1 MKKPFSLDWDNIERD
16 VDRLAA
22 VKDILDKLEKNPSPS
37 DLELMANYILYG
49 KDENGLNAVQ
59 RGEIIAGNTRYNS
72 YRRKDD
78 KLLSLDAMLENPM
91 TNQQELKPSNQRDVY
106 RHIKPSIKR
115 PKYDKKTGELIDIG
129 DGDIPG
135 MQELWDCIDEMEHWI
150 AVLEGKV
157 PPREDDLLFDNS
169 YRLYQLKHSL
179 IDIRRHQYYLRDAYK
194 PTLHFLDIDHPKHQY
209 IDWTCDSYYWMTIDE
224 WHRKVDGALVHTIS
238 KNLDD
243 YETRTRD
250 GTIEVKWMVREHTFD
265 WENFLHV
272 RELMGHYS
280 NLYDQ
285 MYDKIDTY
293 ARTLIFDFER
303 YRAMCH
309 FTELREFLV
318 EEKITGVPY
327 TQILADVQQVFG
339 IKYNENHLCSILA
352 NELPKTIAL
361 TAKKHRLLLETPK
374 EKCKVCFRCKRLL
387 PRDPV
392 FFARNRSH
400 KDGFCSN
407 CKECEKQKRIEKGE
421 QSTYDRRS
429 KEKTLREM

>member
-22 VKDILDKLEKNPSPS
+22 VKDILDKLDKNPPPS

-91 TNQQELKPSNQRDVY
+91 TNQQELKPSSQRDVY

-135 MQELWDCIDEMEHWI
+135 MQELWECIDEMEHWI
-150 AVLEGKV
+150 AVLEGRL
-157 PPREDDLLFDNS
+157 PPNEDDLLFDNS

-194 PTLHFLDIDHPKHQY
+194 PTLHFLDVDHPKHQY
-209 IDWTCDSYYWMTIDE
+209 IDWTCDSYYWMTLDE
-224 WHRKVDGALVHTIS
+224 WHRRVDNALLHTIS
-238 KNLDD
+238 KNIND
-243 YETRTRD
+243 YETRINPHT
-250 GTIEVKWMVREHTFD
+250 GETEVKWMVREHTFD
-265 WENFLHV
+265 WENYLHV
-272 RELMGHYS
+272 RALMGHYS

-285 MYDKIDTY
+285 MRDKIDTY
-293 ARTLIFDFER
+293 ARTLLFDFDR
-303 YRAMCH
+303 YREMAH
-309 FTELREFLV
+309 FTDLREFLV
-318 EEKITGVPY
+318 EEKISGIPY
-327 TQILADVQQVFG
+327 TQILQDVQTTFD

-352 NELPKTIAL
+352 NEIPKQIAL
-361 TAKKHRLLLETPK
+361 AAKKHRILL
-374 EKCKVCFRCKRLL
+374 
-387 PRDPV
+387 
-392 FFARNRSH
+392 
-400 KDGFCSN
+400 
-407 CKECEKQKRIEKGE
+407 
-421 QSTYDRRS
+421 
-429 KEKTLREM
+429 